1 MANQIPIGKTIAY
14 AYGFT
19 FGNLGTIIGLT
30 WLAMLLAVGTNYAVL
45 EYTGLGTMTEETV
58 RANPALAFQG
68 LGWFLLSLLVAMFF
82 GAIIAA
88 ALSRQAL
95 GLRTGGAIVH
105 LAAGGNEW
113 RMFGGHL
120 RYLLS
125 VIALAIIS
133 YVATLLILLV
143 IGAIANAMGGAM
155 AAAGIIG
162 LLGILAMFVL
172 AGAVIFT
179 LVRMGYLLSPSIVA
193 ERPGGLKRSY
203 DLTKDNFWRIVLVW
217 IASSLP
223 LLLVFGA
230 VQYALYWHVFDLDFS
245 NLPRTGGADAVR
257 EIMERYQKAM
267 ARVDAEMMRH
277 QIPVAISAFVYG
289 ILGSALGYGAQA
301 FAYRALVPAGQ
312 DGGG

>member
-1 MANQIPIGKTIAY
+1 MANQIPVGKTIAY

-30 WLAMLLAVGTNYAVL
+30 WLALLLAVGSNYAVL
-45 EYTGLGTMTEETV
+45 EYTGLGTMTEGTV
-58 RANPALAFQG
+58 RANPALAFQT

-82 GAIIAA
+82 GAIVAV

-105 LAAGGNEW
+105 LAAGGTEW

-125 VIALAIIS
+125 VIVLAIIS
-133 YVATLLILLV
+133 YIATLLIVLV
-143 IGAIANAMGGAM
+143 IGFIANAMGGAM

-162 LLGILAMFVL
+162 LLGILGMVVL
-172 AGAVIFT
+172 GGAVIFT

-203 DLTKDNFWRIVLVW
+203 DLTKGNFWRIVLVW
-217 IASSLP
+217 IGSSLP
-223 LLLVFGA
+223 LLLVFVA
-230 VQYALYWHVFDLDFS
+230 VQYFLYWHVFDFDFS
-245 NLPRTGGADAVR
+245 SLPRGGSAQAAQEFVD
-257 EIMERYQKAM
+257 RYQKAM
-267 ARVDAEMMRH
+267 ERVNAEMMRQ
-277 QIPVAISAFVYG
+277 QIPVAISSFVYG

-312 DGGG
+312 EDAG